1 MTTVGL
7 PDTATYTTT
16 ELISCLIAPSACTY
30 GSQGRLHPLCIR
42 HAVQTAC
49 SETLRWVQFIQFDQ
63 HKRLVLVSPQ
73 PEKRKVA
80 GSIPALATT
89 NIPSSAA

>member
-1 MTTVGL
+1 MNEARVGAVSHRALTTTMTTVRL
-7 PDTATYTTT
+7 PDTLDYATV
-16 ELISCLIAPSACTY
+16 ELASCLVTSPARAY

-63 HKRLVLVSPQ
+63 HKRLGTGF
-73 PEKRKVA
+73 A
-80 GSIPALATT
+80 
-89 NIPSSAA
+89 SA